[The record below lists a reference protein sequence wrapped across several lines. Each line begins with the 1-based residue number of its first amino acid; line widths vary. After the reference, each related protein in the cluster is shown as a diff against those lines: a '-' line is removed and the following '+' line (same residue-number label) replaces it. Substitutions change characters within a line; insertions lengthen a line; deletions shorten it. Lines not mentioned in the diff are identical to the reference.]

1 MKLNEISDNQGARKE
16 RTRVGRGIG
25 SGKGKTAGRGHKG
38 HGARSG
44 GPKLGFEGGQMPIYR
59 RLPKRGFNKPN
70 QLSFNEVNLA
80 RLQAAVDAGK
90 LDAKK
95 PVDLAAL
102 IAAGV
107 LSKPLDG
114 VRVLGQG
121 ELKAKLNLHVNHAT
135 KAAAAAIEKAD
146 GKLTI
151 IAAAAKK
158 AEGEGKDA

>member
-1 MKLNEISDNQGARKE
+1 MKLNDISDNQGARKE

-70 QLSFNEVNLA
+70 QLSFNEVNLS

-90 LDAKK
+90 LDPKQ
-95 PVDLAAL
+95 PVDLSAL

-107 LSKPLDG
+107 PAELHLFAEQPHGFDADARFSRLCAETMSLFIERYVIERAPAPA
-114 VRVLGQG
+114 VR
-121 ELKAKLNLHVNHAT
+121 
-135 KAAAAAIEKAD
+135 
-146 GKLTI
+146 
-151 IAAAAKK
+151 
-158 AEGEGKDA
+158 